1 MKRVTLLFVGVAGL
15 SAAIFWP
22 YRALSHETLTT
33 TVLFDREIVRILDT
47 HCVMCHAADGPSFP
61 LESYEQTWLRRR
73 DMRDE
78 VIARHMP
85 PWSAVPG
92 YGQFLN
98 DNGLTLRE
106 SQFVVSWFEGL
117 GPRNAGAVFTNTV
130 DGASRPPEVRA
141 RMLHAGHWH
150 LGEPGLIRALPP
162 AAIEAGQQSHVRRT
176 IVDLGLTGARRVR
189 AVEYMPGDRR
199 VVRAASF
206 TVQETGQWIGSWT
219 PWYGYMEAPEGAAYT
234 LPAGSHIVAEVHYRG
249 TSEPVTDEGK
259 LGLSFA
265 DGPPGRVVSD
275 IVLQTAAAP
284 STGAPLQR
292 LRADAPVP
300 ADTYAFA
307 LRPDMNGDITSI
319 EVSARTPAGG
329 TEILLFARDF
339 DRDWP
344 TPYILKSPLLL
355 PRGTVVS
362 VTAYAGAVVSK
373 PAVRLT
379 VSGYP
384 ADRSPN

>member
-1 MKRVTLLFVGVAGL
+1 VTRLLLLFVAVAGL
-15 SAAIFWP
+15 SASVFWP
-22 YRALSHETLTT
+22 YRALSHETPTT
-33 TVLFDREIVRILDT
+33 TVLFDREIVRILDN

-73 DMRDE
+73 DVRDE

-92 YGQFLN
+92 YGHFLN

-117 GPRNAGAVFTNTV
+117 GPRSAGTVFTNTV
-130 DGASRPPEVRA
+130 DGAARPPEVRA
-141 RMLHAGHWH
+141 RMLHSGHWH

-162 AAIEAGQQSHVRRT
+162 VAIEARQQSHVRRA
-176 IVDLGLTGARRVR
+176 IVDPGLTGARRVR
-189 AVEYMPGDRR
+189 ALEYIPGDRR
-199 VVRAASF
+199 VVRAAFF
-206 TVQETGQWIGSWT
+206 TVEETGQWLGSWT
-219 PWYGYMEAPEGAAYT
+219 PWYGYMEVPGGAAYT

-265 DGPPGRVVSD
+265 DGPPGRAVSD
-275 IVLQTAAAP
+275 IVLQTAP
-284 STGAPLQR
+284 TRSTGAPLQR
-292 LRADAPVP
+292 LHAEIQVP
-300 ADTYAFA
+300 AETYAFA
-307 LRPDMNGDITSI
+307 LRPEMNGDITSI
-319 EVSARTPAGG
+319 EVAARMPAGG

-339 DRDWP
+339 DGDWP
-344 TPYILKSPLLL
+344 TPYLLKSPLLL
-355 PRGTVVS
+355 PRGAVLS
-362 VTAYAGAVVSK
+362 VTAYAGAAASK

-379 VSGYP
+379 VSSYP
-384 ADRSPN
+384 ADRSRN

>member
-1 MKRVTLLFVGVAGL
+1 VKRAILLFIAVSGL
-15 SAAIFWP
+15 SASIFWP

-33 TVLFDREIVRILDT
+33 TVLFDREIVRILDN
-47 HCVMCHAADGPSFP
+47 HCVMCHAADGPSFS

-98 DNGLTLRE
+98 DNSLTFRE
-106 SQFVVSWFEGL
+106 SQFVVSWVEGL
-117 GPRNAGAVFTNTV
+117 GPRNGGTVFTNTV
-130 DGASRPPEVRA
+130 DAAARPPEVRS

-162 AAIEAGQQSHVRRT
+162 AAIEARQPSHVRRA
-176 IVDLGLTGARRVR
+176 IVDPGLTTARRVR

-199 VVRAASF
+199 VVRAAFF

-219 PWYGYMEAPEGAAYT
+219 PWYGYMEVPEGAAYA

-249 TSEPVTDEGK
+249 ASEPVTDEGK

-265 DGPPGRVVSD
+265 DGPSGRPVSD
-275 IVLQTAAAP
+275 LVLQTAPAA
-284 STGAPLQR
+284 STAAPLQR
-292 LRADAPVP
+292 VRADTPVA

-307 LRPDMNGDITSI
+307 LRPEMNGDLTSI

-339 DRDWP
+339 DADWP
-344 TPYILKSPLLL
+344 TPYILKSPVLL
-355 PRGTVVS
+355 PRGSVLS
-362 VTAYAGAVVSK
+362 VTAYADAGAPK

-384 ADRSPN
+384 ADRARN